1 MTDTHQGLT
10 RQPSQLFSK
19 LVAQER
25 ITQHYSSL
33 LAMFEQS
40 VGRYANHIA
49 FSNLGAS
56 LSYRQLDERSRD
68 LAAYFQHTL
77 GVAVGQRVGV
87 MLPNCLQYPIVFFAL
102 IRCGAIAVNINPLY
116 TARELRHQL
125 NDSGANTVVIMSN
138 FAHTLEAVIEE
149 SPVKHVIVTELGDEH
164 PILRRTLIN
173 FTLNHVKKKVPR
185 WQLPHQQYRHCLAK
199 GKSLPY
205 QRPSL
210 TLDDIALLQY
220 TGGTT
225 GVAKGAM
232 LTHGNLLA
240 NIEQIKKVYGDRLSL
255 GEERILSVLPLYH
268 IFALMINCL
277 LFVELGGSNL
287 LITNPIDIDNW
298 VKSLKKYKF
307 TVISGV
313 NTLYTR
319 LFNHAMFRQLDFSS
333 LKISVAGGMP
343 MQPDIAQK
351 WQTLTGSSIIEGYGL
366 TECSPLVTVNALS
379 TNTFTG
385 TIGVPIASTEIMLL
399 SEQSEPVPLG
409 QPGELC
415 VRGPQVMKGY
425 WQQPSETAAVMDA
438 NGWLHTGD
446 IALITEQGVVKLV
459 DRKKNII
466 LVSGFNVYPSEIE
479 SVLNAHPLIDESA
492 AIGVPDEVSGE
503 AVKIFVV
510 RNDRGVTAEQIILY
524 CREQLTGYKVP
535 KLIEFRDSL
544 PKNPL
549 GKILRHTLTTATTTE
564 PTR

>member
-240 NIEQIKKVYGDRLSL
+240 NIEQIKKVYGDRLCL

-287 LITNPIDIDNW
+287 LITNPVDIDNW
-298 VKSLKKYKF
+298 VKSLRKYKF

-385 TIGVPIASTEIMLL
+385 TIGVPIASTEIILL

-425 WQQPSETAAVMDA
+425 WQQPSETAAVIDA

-479 SVLNAHPLIDESA
+479 SVLNAHPLIEESA

>member
-19 LVAQER
+19 LVAEAH

-40 VGRYANHIA
+40 VGRYANHTA

-287 LITNPIDIDNW
+287 LITNPVDIDNW
-298 VKSLKKYKF
+298 VKSLRKYKF

-385 TIGVPIASTEIMLL
+385 TIGVPIASTEIILR

-425 WQQPSETAAVMDA
+425 WQQPSETAAVIDA

-479 SVLNAHPLIDESA
+479 SVLNAHPLIEESA